1 MILFRYISKNLLLPF
16 IFALFTLMSV
26 FMLQFLMKIA
36 DKLIGKGL
44 SFFVITKLIIY
55 SLSWMF
61 VLAVPMAV
69 LVATLMA
76 FGSMAQNNEVAI
88 MKASGVSLYKMMIPP
103 VLGSILIAGLL
114 VQFNNH
120 VYPEANHALRV
131 LTQDISN
138 QKPTLALVPGVF
150 SSEMPRYSILAREI
164 DPKTNK
170 MNNLTIYDHSNSQ
183 DFNVVTAERGEIYF
197 SADRRKLI
205 LNLYDGEIHTSKIT
219 DFSPYR
225 KLKFDNHKIA
235 MDADQFSLRE
245 SALGGRRGDRE
256 LGAPAILGLADS
268 VKNLYDLDIK
278 RYNSRV
284 NDDFINDTTKFKS
297 LEQSKKTYKITLYRV
312 EDEIRAAKNSITPV
326 LRRIENYKK
335 RMNKYWVEIH
345 KKYSIPFACIVF
357 VLIGAPLG
365 TMTRKGGFGV
375 AAGISLGFFLVYW
388 AFLIGGEKLSDRD
401 LLSPFWGM
409 WSANIL
415 FGILGIILVR
425 KSAKERIELNLDFL
439 KKFIPKS
446 WSTYSENS

>member
-1 MILFRYISKNLLLPF
+1 
-16 IFALFTLMSV
+16 
-26 FMLQFLMKIA
+26 
-36 DKLIGKGL
+36 
-44 SFFVITKLIIY
+44 
-55 SLSWMF
+55 
-61 VLAVPMAV
+61 
-69 LVATLMA
+69 
-76 FGSMAQNNEVAI
+76 
-88 MKASGVSLYKMMIPP
+88 
-103 VLGSILIAGLL
+103 
-114 VQFNNH
+114 
-120 VYPEANHALRV
+120 
-131 LTQDISN
+131 
-138 QKPTLALVPGVF
+138 
-150 SSEMPRYSILAREI
+150 MPRYSILAREI

-170 MNNLTIYDHSNSQ
+170 MKNLTIYDNSNSQ
-183 DFNVVTAERGEIYF
+183 DLNVVTAKRGEIYF
-197 SADRRKLI
+197 SSDSRKLI
-205 LNLYDGEIHTSKIT
+205 LNLFEGEIHTSKIT
-219 DFSPYR
+219 DFNPYR

-256 LGAPAILGLADS
+256 LGAPAILGLVDS
-268 VKNLYDLDIK
+268 VKNLYDLDVK
-278 RYNSRV
+278 SYNARV

-312 EDEIRAAKNSITPV
+312 EDEIRAAKNSITPM

-439 KKFIPKS
+439 KKIIPKS
-446 WSTYSENS
+446 WRTYSENS